1 MSQQT
6 AVIPLPVTTR
16 VEKTRAAKSFLGH
29 AKLIGS
35 LTLASRILG
44 LGREIVAGHYMG
56 TGLVAS
62 AFTVAFTIPNLFRKL
77 FGEGALS
84 AAFIPL
90 YTQSLKED
98 AKERDADDNTRLGD
112 LAPSA
117 IADSNSAFRTQ
128 HSALPS
134 NAFAA
139 AAVNLLCAILLSITV
154 IGEVALGAI
163 ILFSHD
169 MRPERLLMVKLTAVM
184 LPYVLLICG
193 GAFISGILQVHKRFG
208 PPAAAPIILN
218 ACHIIVLLVGA
229 KMMHLAAT
237 TSPEQIVVI
246 QTKLAY
252 GLAAAVLVAG
262 VLQICVLLPALR
274 RVGFHFQPV
283 LHFWTPMIRKML
295 WLSLPVAIGAGVL
308 QLSVLLDK
316 GISMFLM
323 AGVDNAGNAITHFH
337 FWGHWVRYPME
348 LGAPRRLDLA
358 QFLYQFPLGIFAIA
372 LATAI
377 FPHLSSD
384 ALEKDRNGFR
394 TILRQGIEAAMW
406 EGLPASV
413 GLVMIRMPAI
423 RLLFQHGQVTAND
436 AKLIGSSVAFYAA
449 AIWAFSVL
457 QIVNRAYYALHD
469 TVTPLIM
476 AVVNILLNL
485 IVEIPLLWWLGESAM
500 AVGTLVSFVIQTVI
514 MVYILD
520 KKVGGLGLRES
531 TRPILKMIVATAAM
545 GLTCFGVQHL
555 PFFPHAATRI
565 SWAMQVLVVM
575 AVGAGVYLVMC
586 SLLGVDMMEQLRPRK
601 KKAGASNP

>member
-6 AVIPLPVTTR
+6 AVLPLSSPTPAESR
-16 VEKTRAAKSFLGH
+16 RANKSFLGH
-29 AKLIGS
+29 AKLIGG

-44 LGREIVAGHYMG
+44 LGREIIAGHYMG

-90 YTQSLKED
+90 YMKALKEERTEGHRD
-98 AKERDADDNTRLGD
+98 EGTKGGEEKAAWSKEQASALRPFVPS
-112 LAPSA
+112 PSA
-117 IADSNSAFRTQ
+117 NS
-128 HSALPS
+128 
-134 NAFAA
+134 FAA
-139 AAVNLLCAILLSITV
+139 AAVNLLCAILLSITIV
-154 IGEVALGAI
+154 GELALGAVI
-163 ILFSHD
+163 FFSHD

-193 GAFISGILQVHKRFG
+193 GAFMSGILQVHKRFG

-218 ACHIIVLLVGA
+218 ACHIVVLLIGA
-229 KMMHLAAT
+229 KMLHLHAT
-237 TSPEQIVVI
+237 TSPDQVIII

-252 GLAAAVLVAG
+252 WLAGAVLVAG
-262 VLQICVLLPALR
+262 VLQVGVLLPALR
-274 RVGFHFQPV
+274 AVGFRFQPA

-295 WLSLPVAIGAGVL
+295 WLSFPVAVGAGVL

-323 AGVDNAGNAITHFH
+323 AGVDGAGHPITHFH
-337 FWGHWVRYPME
+337 FLGHWVRFPME

-394 TILRQGIEAAMW
+394 NVLRQGIEAALW

-413 GLVMIRMPAI
+413 GLVLIRMPAI
-423 RLLFQHGQVTAND
+423 RLLFQHGQVHEHD
-436 AKLIGSSVAFYAA
+436 AYLIGTSVAFYAS

-457 QIVNRAYYALHD
+457 QIINRAFYALHD
-469 TVTPLIM
+469 TVTPLVM
-476 AVVNILLNL
+476 AVVNIILNL
-485 IVEIPLLWWLGESAM
+485 VVEIPLLWWLGESAM
-500 AVGTLVSFVIQTVI
+500 AVGTLVSFVIQTII
-514 MVYILD
+514 MLWILD
-520 KKVGGLGLRES
+520 RKVGSLGLRES
-531 TRPILKMIVATAAM
+531 IKPVLKMVLATAIM
-545 GLTCFGVQHL
+545 GGACFGVQHL

-565 SWAMQVLVVM
+565 SWAVQLVIVM
-575 AVGAGVYLVMC
+575 GVGAGVYFAMC
-586 SLLGVDMMEQLRPRK
+586 SILGVDMLDQLRPRK
-601 KKAGASNP
+601 KRSAIAA